1 MDLFSF
7 LPFRDEM
14 VKVYHGLTSNATH
27 TSDKPVF
34 AELKVRH
41 YAAPSNE
48 VAEVITHK
56 IESWVGWDLK
66 SEKTAVGG
74 MKSIRAEVSS
84 FALLGMKIDV
94 TFGLLEESDVNGRK
108 ITTINAKAHTRIDS
122 RGDLGESR
130 RMLRMM
136 LAGLDFEFRPQIVSE
151 DEYLLRS
158 LDPSKSSGD
167 FQQLFDETK
176 LEHRPSNPKAK
187 AIELKKPASK
197 QTIELKKPSKQT
209 IELKKPAAKQTIEF
223 KSSRNGGESAKAPEP
238 LSPLQNGGTPADT
251 PATTGQEEAKKP
263 SRPKITVVS
272 LKKNS

>member
-48 VAEVITHK
+48 VSEVIVNK
-56 IESWVGWDLK
+56 VESWVGWDLK

-94 TFGLLEESDVNGRK
+94 TFGLIEETDVNGLK
-108 ITTINAKAHTRIDS
+108 ITTVNAKAHTRIDA

-136 LAGLDFEFRPQIVSE
+136 LASLDFEFRPQILSE
-151 DEYLLRS
+151 DDYVLRS
-158 LDPSKSSGD
+158 LDPKNSSSA

-176 LEHRPSNPKAK
+176 LEHRSSNPKPK
-187 AIELKKPASK
+187 AIELKKPAK
-197 QTIELKKPSKQT
+197 QSIELKKPSKQT

-223 KSSRNGGESAKAPEP
+223 KSSRNGGETAKAPEP
-238 LSPLQNGGTPADT
+238 ISPIQNGTPAET
-251 PATTGQEEAKKP
+251 PASTGQEEAKKP